1 MSLLKVDQITSGYGE
16 MEILHE
22 VSIAIDEGDIVSI
35 IGPNGAGKSTLMK
48 TVFGILKPWSG
59 NVTFNDQDISG
70 LPPNEIVRKGLCY
83 VPQVENVFPSLVVE
97 ENLEMGAFI
106 LDDQQVI
113 KKRMQQVYELFPY
126 LLERRRQKVGKMS
139 GGERQMVAMGRAL
152 MLDPQLLMLD
162 EPSAAL
168 APKLA
173 EMIFEKIKGINQAG
187 VSLLIVEQNAR
198 ESLKLANQGYV
209 LADGQNK
216 LDGPGP
222 ELLSNP
228 EVGRLYLGG
237 SSQKVKNND
246 SESRI

>member
-1 MSLLKVDQITSGYGE
+1 MSLLKVDNVNSGYGE
-16 MEILHE
+16 MEILHGVSLE
-22 VSIAIDEGDIVSI
+22 VREGEIVSI

-48 TVFGILKPWSG
+48 TIFGLLKPTQG
-59 NVTFNDQDISG
+59 QIAFKEEEIAG

-83 VPQVENVFPSLVVE
+83 VPQVDNIFPSLTVE

-106 LDDQQVI
+106 EDDPRVI
-113 KKRMQQVYELFPY
+113 EERMEGVYELFP
-126 LLERRRQKVGKMS
+126 LLQERRRQRVGKMS

-152 MLDPQLLMLD
+152 MLDPELLMLD

-173 EMIFEKIKGINQAG
+173 EMIFEKIKEINSAG
-187 VSLLIVEQNAR
+187 VSLLIVEQNAK
-198 ESLKLANQGYV
+198 ESLKLADRGYV

-216 LDGPGP
+216 LEGPGE
-222 ELLSNP
+222 ELLTDP

-237 SSQKVKNND
+237 
-246 SESRI
+246 